1 MILARAEILAR
12 VEAGEMLLDSY
23 DSLLLDLDG
32 VVYRGGE
39 AVVHAVDSINRAA
52 QKLNVGYVTNN
63 SSRTPEA
70 IANQLS
76 GYGINATSEQIVG
89 SARAG
94 AKLLATRIPAGSK
107 VLVVGGEG
115 LRAECVAEGFKLVE
129 SAADGPAAVI
139 QGFSP
144 DISWRDLAQASFA
157 VQNGAIWIATNQ
169 DWTIPLEAGIAP
181 GNGTLVGA
189 VHTAVGILPDFA
201 GKPFRPIFDQALE
214 QLKIS
219 KPLMVGDRIDTDIR
233 GARTAGMDSAVVLT
247 GIATRKEL
255 IGAKPEDRPDFIFED
270 LRGLFLEY
278 PKFKQTRKG
287 VRCNKSEV
295 ELIGN
300 KVVLVSGDPHSVDTL
315 RAATQLIWNCG
326 TPIYGLDVEP
336 ILYQEG
342 ERS

>member
-1 MILARAEILAR
+1 MARAGILAL

-39 AVVHAVDSINRAA
+39 AVVHAVDSINRASE
-52 QKLNVGYVTNN
+52 KLKIGYVTNN
-63 SSRTPEA
+63 SSRTPLA
-70 IANQLS
+70 IAEQLR
-76 GYGINATSEQIVG
+76 GFGLGATETQIVG

-94 AKLLATRIPAGSK
+94 AKLLSSRIPKGSK

-115 LRAECVAEGFKLVE
+115 LRAECVAEGFALVS
-129 SAADGPAAVI
+129 SAAEAPAAVI

-144 DISWRDLAQASFA
+144 DISWKDLAQASFA
-157 VQNGAIWIATNQ
+157 IQNGAIWIATNQ

-201 GKPFRPIFDQALE
+201 GKPFRPIFNQALE
-214 QLKIS
+214 QLEITR
-219 KPLMVGDRIDTDIR
+219 PLMVGDRIDTDIR
-233 GARTAGMDSAVVLT
+233 GANTAGMDSAVVLT

-255 IGAKPEDRPDFIFED
+255 IGAKPEDRPTFIFQD

-278 PKFKQTRKG
+278 PKSKKTRRGIK
-287 VRCNKSEV
+287 CNKSEV
-295 ELIGN
+295 EMIGN
-300 KVVLVSGDPHSVDTL
+300 KVVLVHGDPSSIDTL
-315 RAATQLIWNCG
+315 RAATELIWNCG

-336 ILYQEG
+336 ILYQES
-342 ERS
+342 ERE